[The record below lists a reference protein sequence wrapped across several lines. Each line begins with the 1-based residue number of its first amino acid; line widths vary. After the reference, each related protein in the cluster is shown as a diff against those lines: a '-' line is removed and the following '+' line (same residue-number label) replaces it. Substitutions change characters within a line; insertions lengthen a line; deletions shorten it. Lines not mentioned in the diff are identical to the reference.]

1 MLKISGA
8 RILFAVWLAAAVF
21 GAHADQVAWRADVGA
36 AMAEARA
43 SGKIVMVDVYTDWC
57 GWCAK
62 LDEETYSDPAVAS
75 LLSAI
80 VAVKVNPEKGGAGA
94 KFVEPYK
101 ITGFPNILF
110 LDSTGKLLDRIDGF
124 MDAIAFAKR
133 LAAIYK
139 SHGVVVATGRP
150 ATHSPVPA
158 GRTGEHLP
166 HDLSSTA
173 PTMNFIKENLSGFPF
188 DTSVPAGL
196 DEARSMLRYMG
207 ASGLSFDRPDLGC
220 VSAVFAKGIEI
231 TIWPGSYGK
240 PDVYGFRFGV
250 PDAHRSYFG
259 SNDSYFE
266 VSKPDSAAIVWLLD
280 ADAALSRAKS
290 QGKIVMVDVYADW
303 CGWCTKL
310 DEETYSDKG
319 VIDLVRGF
327 VNLKVDGDDKAT
339 TGAFTRKYRVSGY
352 PTILFLDSDG
362 SVLNRISGFMDA
374 MEFTKQIR
382 RTSDN
387 RDKLKSYSAESAR
400 GDHGNALAF
409 IALLLEVGRIDE
421 AIPLFDKLSG
431 GSVLPP
437 DARAELALKLA
448 SSLIDSDDYTKA
460 LPYISLVERMS
471 PPSPSLHTARFYRSI
486 VLYYT
491 EGKASALSYLDGLIA
506 FAATPEEWKAS
517 YRKIRAQI
525 EKAE

>member
-1 MLKISGA
+1 MFNNSRTK
-8 RILFAVWLAAAVF
+8 ILFAVWLAAVVF
-21 GAHADQVAWRADVGA
+21 GAHADQVAWRADVGT

-57 GWCAK
+57 GWCTK

-124 MDAIAFAKR
+124 MDAAAFAKR

-139 SHGVVVATGRP
+139 SHGVVVATG
-150 ATHSPVPA
+150 
-158 GRTGEHLP
+158 
-166 HDLSSTA
+166 
-173 PTMNFIKENLSGFPF
+173 
-188 DTSVPAGL
+188 
-196 DEARSMLRYMG
+196 
-207 ASGLSFDRPDLGC
+207 
-220 VSAVFAKGIEI
+220 
-231 TIWPGSYGK
+231 
-240 PDVYGFRFGV
+240 
-250 PDAHRSYFG
+250 
-259 SNDSYFE
+259 
-266 VSKPDSAAIVWLLD
+266 KPDSAAITWLHD
-280 ADAALSRAKS
+280 IDAALSQARS
-290 QGKIVMVDVYADW
+290 QGKIVMVDVYTDW
-303 CGWCTKL
+303 CGWCKKL

-327 VNLKVDGDDKAT
+327 VNLKVDGDDKAA
-339 TGAFTRKYRVSGY
+339 TGAFTRKYRVDGY

-362 SVLNRISGFMDA
+362 SVVNQIGGFVDA
-374 MEFTKQIR
+374 MEFIKQIR
-382 RTSDN
+382 RTNDN

-400 GDHGNALAF
+400 GDHRNAQAF
-409 IALLLEVGRIDE
+409 ISLLIEVGRLDE

-437 DARAELALKLA
+437 DTRAELALELA
-448 SSLIDSDDYTKA
+448 SSLIDSDDYAKA
-460 LPYISLVERMS
+460 LSYISLVERMS

-486 VLYYT
+486 VLYYS

-506 FAATPEEWKAS
+506 SAATPEEWKAN
-517 YRKIRAQI
+517 YRRIRAQI
-525 EKAE
+525 EKAK